1 MRKMRKFEFTLIELL
16 VVIAIIAVLAGM
28 LLPALSKAREMGRSA
43 RCISN
48 MKQISLYNFNYLDH
62 FNERFVQA
70 STAASSSW
78 VERLMIS
85 EGAAG
90 GFDLTLNNSK
100 DIFGLFKGSGVAW
113 CPSGNVKYDNNTKDR
128 MGSTGWKIDTFASN
142 VHYGLLLPRS
152 NCGVS
157 SWKSHPLITGSSYFH
172 ESAKLPE
179 IREPSRQ
186 CLMAETQY
194 GTLQTVGRFKAF
206 APQSLDDSNNGRT
219 TDRHNGNGTYL
230 FCDGHVASV
239 KFLTFFAYC
248 SNNANLDRLEKG
260 YIFP

>member
-1 MRKMRKFEFTLIELL
+1 MRKIRKFEFTLIELL
-16 VVIAIIAVLAGM
+16 VVIAIIAILAGM

-43 RCISN
+43 RCIAN

-70 STAASSSW
+70 STATNTSW
-78 VERLMIS
+78 VERIMVS
-85 EGAAG
+85 EGAAPG
-90 GFDLTLNNSK
+90 LGSTLNKCK
-100 DIFGLFKGSGVAW
+100 DIFGLHRRIGVAW
-113 CPSGNVKYDNNTKDR
+113 CPSGDIKYDNNSKDR
-128 MGSTGWKIDTFASN
+128 IGGTGWYIDTFVSN
-142 VHYGLLLPRS
+142 IHYGLLLPRS

-194 GTLQTVGRFKAF
+194 GTEQKVGRFKAF
-206 APQSLDDSNNGRT
+206 APHLLDDANNGRT

-260 YIFP
+260 YIQP

>member
-1 MRKMRKFEFTLIELL
+1 MKNRSFRKNSPSAGKSGVRCGRFFTLIELL
-16 VVIAIIAVLAGM
+16 IVIAIIAILAGM

-70 STAASSSW
+70 SGAINTSW
-78 VERLMIS
+78 VERIMIS

-90 GFDLTLNNSK
+90 GFNLTLNLCK

-113 CPSGNVKYDNNTKDR
+113 CPSGDVKYGADATLDR
-128 MGSTGWKIDTFASN
+128 MGSTGWQIDTFASN
-142 VHYGLLLPRS
+142 VHYGQLLPRG

-157 SWKSHPLITGSSYFH
+157 SWKTHPLLTGSSYFH

-186 CLMAETQY
+186 CLMAETQR
-194 GTLQTVGRFKAF
+194 GTVG
-206 APQSLDDSNNGRT
+206 
-219 TDRHNGNGTYL
+219 
-230 FCDGHVASV
+230 
-239 KFLTFFAYC
+239 
-248 SNNANLDRLEKG
+248 
-260 YIFP
+260 